1 MVGDHLVQPIIACLG
16 FPIAGNPTQFVLE
29 RAIRSLGLDMCVIT
43 AGVRPE
49 NFVQAVQGAKAMRFA
64 GLALMVP
71 FQESSMELYD
81 RLEPAGTPNPRVQV
95 AKREDN
101 QWIGGDLRGMAL
113 SQAILEEAVN
123 LPGSIWIPDETLR
136 RLVQMDTPSLHD
148 KLIGLTGPTTM
159 SKETQDANASSH
171 VKASTLSNETPEIE
185 SVEATNLLSCIVI
198 DADRTSLDL
207 PFDNSLLTIP
217 VPSDSTDL
225 ELSSATPRGNAWKIS
240 TTGLV
245 IDMTTSTSGNG
256 KAWAERNRWRY
267 LNAIDFQAYLLAE
280 MITYWSNANIKVSL
294 IREWLDEYYQW

>member
-49 NFVQAVQGAKAMRFA
+49 HFVQAVQGAKAMRFA
-64 GLALMVP
+64 GLALLNP
-71 FQESSMELYD
+71 FQESSLELYD
-81 RLEPAGTPNPRVQV
+81 RLEPKGTTNPRVQV
-95 AKREDN
+95 ARRDDS

-123 LPGSIWIPDETLR
+123 LPGSIWIPDEPLR

-148 KLIGLTGPTTM
+148 KLIGSSVPATM
-159 SKETQDANASSH
+159 SRETTDANAASH
-171 VKASTLSNETPEIE
+171 AKASILPNDTPEPAM
-185 SVEATNLLSCIVI
+185 VETTNLLSCIVI

-207 PFDNSLLTIP
+207 PLDGSLVTIP
-217 VPSDSTDL
+217 APSESPIL
-225 ELSSATPRGNAWKIS
+225 EANSATSTANTWRIS
-240 TTGLV
+240 PTGLV
-245 IDMTTSTSGNG
+245 IDMTASSTGTG
-256 KAWAERNRWRY
+256 KDWAERNRWRY